1 MTRLCKHILRKLIP
15 HVGSKQSVRLLLSFP
30 APMAWPL
37 LAPPGPKGL
46 FSLECCLGLCFP
58 GGSSFCPYSVLGNH
72 TLTANTHTHHIHTH
86 HTHHT
91 HRLQVPHITPA
102 HRTIYPYP
110 PHTHTHNT
118 QHTPHNTHSPTH
130 AYIKH
135 THTNHVYTHTHS
147 LTIIQHGWRMCIQLN
162 QKSSVGEFLPRDVR
176 L

>member
-102 HRTIYPYP
+102 HRTIHPYP
-110 PHTHTHNT
+110 PHTHTH
-118 QHTPHNTHSPTH
+118 TPHSPTH

>member
-1 MTRLCKHILRKLIP
+1 MRKLIP
-15 HVGSKQSVRLLLSFP
+15 DVGSKQSVPLFLSFP
-30 APMAWPL
+30 APMAWPP
-37 LAPPGPKGL
+37 LASPRGL

-102 HRTIYPYP
+102 HRTIHPYP
-110 PHTHTHNT
+110 PHTHTH
-118 QHTPHNTHSPTH
+118 TPHSPTH

-147 LTIIQHGWRMCIQLN
+147 LTIMQHGWRMCIQLN
-162 QKSSVGEFLPRDVR
+162 QKSSGGEFLPRDMR